1 MLELLRRVG
10 RDVNKIDRDLVR
22 ASARIPRGPL
32 DPGLKALTTAANH
45 SVLWLTI
52 AAVLA
57 SRKGGTRRAAFRGVL
72 AIAGASFTANVVV
85 KPVAP
90 RRRPAAEDVPTRR
103 TLSDP
108 PESSSFP
115 SGHAASAAAF
125 TTAVALESPLAG
137 AVLAPVAVA
146 VGYSRVHTGVHWP
159 SDVAAGMLLGSGIA
173 LATRRWWPVRPD
185 LPSVTRPGAPVA
197 PGLPEGNG
205 LLVLVNPG
213 SGADGVDPGS
223 EVVEALP
230 AARVL
235 HPDAG
240 SDLTE
245 ELERTVDGGT
255 QAIGVAG
262 GDGTVSAAATVAAGL
277 GLPLAVIPAGTL
289 NHFARDVGLDGVA
302 HTAEAVQ
309 DGCAVSVDLGTVRVD
324 EGVARP
330 FVNTA
335 SLGAY
340 PDTVRW
346 RERHQ
351 SRWGKWPT
359 AAAAVLMSFRHSTPL
374 TVRIDGHSRSVW
386 LVFVGNGPYHP
397 GGLAPAWRPRLD
409 TGLLDV
415 RYLRADLPFSRT
427 RFVLSTITG
436 TLERSR
442 AYVRWQCPEL
452 EVQVRGETPEP
463 VATDGEIGPSGRHFH
478 FRSQHGALLVYRPN
492 SPG

>member
-1 MLELLRRVG
+1 VLKWLRRG
-10 RDVNKIDRDLVR
+10 AREVNRIDRDLVQ
-22 ASARIPRGPL
+22 ASARIPRSPL

-57 SRKGGTRRAAFRGVL
+57 RRKGVTRRAAFRGGL
-72 AIAGASFTANVVV
+72 AIAGASVTANAVV
-85 KPVAP
+85 KPIAP

-103 TLSDP
+103 TLPDP

-137 AVLAPVAVA
+137 AALAPVAAAVA
-146 VGYSRVHTGVHWP
+146 YSRVHTGVHWP
-159 SDVAAGMLLGSGIA
+159 SDVAAGMLLGTGIA
-173 LATRRWWPVRPD
+173 LGTRRWWPVRPD
-185 LPSVTRPGAPVA
+185 LPAVTRPGAPVA
-197 PGLPEGNG
+197 PGLPDGNG
-205 LLVLVNPG
+205 LLVLVNTG
-213 SGADGVDPGS
+213 SGADGVDPGP

-240 SDLTE
+240 SDLAE
-245 ELERTVDGGT
+245 ELERAVDDGT
-255 QAIGVAG
+255 RAIGVAG
-262 GDGTVSAAATVAAGL
+262 GDGTVTCAATVAAGL

-309 DGCAVSVDLGTVRVD
+309 EGCAVTVDLGAVCVD
-324 EGVARP
+324 EGLERP

-346 RERHQ
+346 RERYED
-351 SRWGKWPT
+351 RWGKWPT
-359 AAAAVLMSFRHSTPL
+359 AVAAVLMSFRHSTPL
-374 TVRIDGHSRSVW
+374 TVRIGGRSRRVW
-386 LVFVGNGPYHP
+386 MVFVGNGPYHP
-397 GGLAPAWRPRLD
+397 GGISPAWRPRLD

-415 RYLRADLPFSRT
+415 RYLRADLPFSRA
-427 RFVLSTITG
+427 RFVLSAITG
-436 TLERSR
+436 TVERSR
-442 AYVRWQCPEL
+442 AYVQWECPEL
-452 EVQVRGETPEP
+452 EVEVEGNTEA
-463 VATDGEIGPSGRHFH
+463 VATDGEIGASGRHFR
-478 FRSQHGALLVYRPN
+478 FRSQRAALLVYRP
-492 SPG
+492 G

>member
-1 MLELLRRVG
+1 MLEWLRRVG
-10 RDVNKIDRDLVR
+10 REVNRIDRDLVQ

-57 SRKGGTRRAAFRGVL
+57 SRKGVTRRAAFRGVF
-72 AIAGASFTANVVV
+72 AIAGASFTANAVV
-85 KPVAP
+85 KPIAP

-103 TLSDP
+103 TLPDP

-137 AVLAPVAVA
+137 AVLAPVAAA

-185 LPSVTRPGAPVA
+185 QPAVTRPGAQVA

-205 LLVLVNPG
+205 LLVLVNPD
-213 SGADGVDPGS
+213 SGADDADPGA
-223 EVVEALP
+223 EVLEALP

-235 HPDAG
+235 HPVAG
-240 SDLTE
+240 SDLSE
-245 ELERTVDGGT
+245 ELERAVDGDT
-255 QAIGVAG
+255 RALGVAG
-262 GDGTVSAAATVAAGL
+262 GDGTVAAAATVAAGL

-289 NHFARDVGLDGVA
+289 NHFARDVGLGGVA
-302 HTAEAVQ
+302 HTAEAVE
-309 DGCAVSVDLGTVRVD
+309 GGSAVTVDLGAVCVD
-324 EGVARP
+324 GDVERP

-346 RERHQ
+346 RERYE
-351 SRWGKWPT
+351 SRWGKWP
-359 AAAAVLMSFRHSTPL
+359 AAAVAVLMAFRHSLPI
-374 TVRIDGHSRSVW
+374 TVCIGGRSRAVW
-386 LVFVGNGPYHP
+386 MVFVGNGPYYP

-427 RFVLSTITG
+427 RFVLSAITG
-436 TLERSR
+436 TFERSHL
-442 AYVRWQCPEL
+442 YVQWESPEL
-452 EVQVRGETPEP
+452 EVHVQGETPQL
-463 VATDGEIGPSGRHFH
+463 VATDGELVGSGRHFR
-478 FRSQHGALLVYRPN
+478 FRSKPAALPVYRPS